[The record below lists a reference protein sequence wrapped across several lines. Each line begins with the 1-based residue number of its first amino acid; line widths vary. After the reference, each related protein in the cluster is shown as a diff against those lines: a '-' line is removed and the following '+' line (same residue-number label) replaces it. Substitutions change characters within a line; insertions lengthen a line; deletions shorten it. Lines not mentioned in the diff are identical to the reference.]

1 MVRRSL
7 SGRMTRMLMVCGLAV
22 ALLSTMR
29 MATASPIHDPGCG
42 SLRVCIAN
50 EARYEFS
57 NDDGHKFEHPAGSN
71 CNFFSTQWHA
81 DAPKC
86 DNGMY
91 AEAWCMDFVHWVYKQ
106 EGASVSGLGSLPH
119 LASSA
124 KVYGQN
130 HNTWHPN
137 TPHVGDMA
145 LWNTN
150 EPARWPRKRG
160 RGRRGRRDGPR
171 CRCRSRSANHQPLT
185 AGSASNFRTADCPSG
200 ESRSADAPADV

>member
-7 SGRMTRMLMVCGLAV
+7 SGRMTRMLMACGLAV

-29 MATASPIHDPGCG
+29 AANASPIHDPGCG

-106 EGASVSGLGSLPH
+106 EGASVTGLGSLPH

-130 HNTWHPN
+130 HHTWHPN
-137 TPHVGDMA
+137 IPHVGDMA
-145 LWNTN
+145 LWNSN
-150 EPARWPRKRG
+150 EHVEIVISVNQSTKHITTISGNWSDQISKKTEPWSSYIG
-160 RGRRGRRDGPR
+160 F
-171 CRCRSRSANHQPLT
+171 
-185 AGSASNFRTADCPSG
+185 ASPVA
-200 ESRSADAPADV
+200 A

>member
-1 MVRRSL
+1 MLRRSL
-7 SGRMTRMLMVCGLAV
+7 SGRMARILMAFGLAV

-29 MATASPIHDPGCG
+29 AATASPIHDPGCG

-57 NDDGHKFEHPAGSN
+57 NDDGHKYEHPAGSN

-81 DAPKC
+81 PTQQC

-91 AEAWCMDFVHWVYKQ
+91 TEAWCMDFVHWVYKQ
-106 EGASVSGLGSLPH
+106 EGASVTGLGSLPH

-124 KVYGQN
+124 KVYGEN
-130 HNTWHPN
+130 HGTWHPN

-150 EPARWPRKRG
+150 EHVEIVVSVNWSTQHITTISGNWSDQISQKTEPWSSYIG
-160 RGRRGRRDGPR
+160 F
-171 CRCRSRSANHQPLT
+171 
-185 AGSASNFRTADCPSG
+185 ASPVA
-200 ESRSADAPADV
+200 A